1 MKLKGF
7 RVSNFRSIEDSGW
20 MSTDDVTAL
29 IGTNESGK
37 TNILMPLWKLKP
49 AKNGEIN
56 PLQDIPRKRYNEI
69 RSMET
74 KPVFIEAHFEMNETQ
89 AEQIASL
96 TGASTDEVKKVVVKR
111 TLDGTYYVDFP
122 DANSVRAIEKAQVGE
137 IVSNALADLTSMI
150 AAKSDEDLKTQMQKV
165 LLEIQS
171 SIEVGAESLSAAHIK
186 AITDKLASV
195 STEKATKTSII
206 APRYAQ
212 VTEAL
217 SEIHAAISQ
226 PSASQ
231 NSEARSTALGFVP
244 PFVYY
249 SNYGNL
255 DSEIYLPHVI
265 ENLKRTDLGPKE
277 EGKARTLRVLF
288 EFVRLKPEEILELGK
303 DIEKS
308 SAKPSDEE
316 IQAIAEKKKERT
328 VLLQS
333 ASTELT
339 GKFRNW
345 WRQGN
350 YIFEF
355 QADGDH
361 FRIWVS
367 DSVRPEKIELEGR
380 STGLQWFLSFYL
392 IFLVES
398 GLTHQNAILLLDEPG
413 LSLHPIAQKD
423 LSKFFENLSRT
434 NQLLYTTHS
443 PFMVDADHLDRVKA
457 VYVDDNGNTVT
468 SENLRAREVNT
479 SQGQSIYAVYAALGL
494 SVSDT
499 LFLGCQS
506 VIVEGQSD
514 QIYLSFIKTYLI
526 GKGFITPTR
535 EIVFPPAGGTR
546 GVKPMVSILG
556 AKDDDLPYVTLDSDE
571 GGRTMAAQLRAGLYK
586 GSPDRVLLVGDFV
599 AVPDAEIEDLFPQ
612 EFIAKLITRYLQRLL
627 AIQDDDFHEV
637 VESGKPII
645 PQFEAYAAKNG
656 VALPESWKVDIAK
669 MAKESLLKNS
679 SPVENHSCVD
689 AWKELFG
696 KYEPLPKSAAASVK
710 I

>member
-1 MKLKGF
+1 MKLKKF
-7 RVSNFRSIEDSGW
+7 RVTNFRSIEDSGW
-20 MSTDDVTAL
+20 ISTEDVTAL

-56 PLQDIPRKRYNEI
+56 PLQDFPRKRYNEI
-69 RSMET
+69 RSMEN
-74 KPVFIEAHFEMNETQ
+74 KPVFIEAHFEMDDGQ

-96 TGASTDEVKKVVVKR
+96 TGASTEAVRRVIVKR
-111 TLDGTYYVDFP
+111 DLGGAHQISFP
-122 DANSVRAIEKAQVGE
+122 DANPVRSVQRAELTDIL
-137 IVSNALADLTSMI
+137 SNARTELSLMN
-150 AAKSDEDLKTQMQKV
+150 AAKSEDALKTQMLTV
-165 LLEIQS
+165 LSELLAIDISFDSVSAEDLKHI
-171 SIEVGAESLSAAHIK
+171 IE
-186 AITDKLASV
+186 KLGSV

-212 VTEAL
+212 VAESL
-217 SEIHAAISQ
+217 NSIHETISQ
-226 PSASQ
+226 PSASE
-231 NSEARSTALGFVP
+231 NAKARNKALSFVP

-265 ENLKRTDLGPKE
+265 ENLKRSDLGAKE
-277 EGKARTLRVLF
+277 EAKTRTLRVLF

-303 DIEKS
+303 DIDTS
-308 SAKPSDEE
+308 SSKPSAAA
-316 IQAIAEKKKERT
+316 IQKIAEKKKERT
-328 VLLQS
+328 ILLQS

-339 GKFRNW
+339 DKFRNW

-367 DSVRPEKIELEGR
+367 DSIRPEKIELEGR

-398 GLTHQNAILLLDEPG
+398 GLSHHDAILLLDEPG

-423 LSKFFENLSRT
+423 LSKFFENLSHT

-457 VYVDDNGNTVT
+457 VYVDDKGNTVT
-468 SENLRAREVNT
+468 SENLRAREVNV
-479 SQGQSIYAVYAALGL
+479 SQTQSIYAVYAALGL

-499 LFLGCQS
+499 LFLGCQP

-526 GKGFITPTR
+526 GKGLITPMR

-556 AKDDDLPYVTLDSDE
+556 AKDDDLPYVTLDSDAA
-571 GGRTMAAQLRAGLYK
+571 GRLMADQLRSGLYK
-586 GSPDRVLLVGDFV
+586 GAPDRVLLVGDFV
-599 AVPDAEIEDLFPQ
+599 TVTEAEIEDLFPQ
-612 EFIAKLITRYLQRLL
+612 ELIARRITRYLQQLA
-627 AIQDDDFHEV
+627 AIQDDDFYEV
-637 VESGKPII
+637 VESDKPVI
-645 PQFEAYAAKNG
+645 PQVEGYAKKN
-656 VALPESWKVDIAK
+656 AISLPESWKVDIAK
-669 MAKESLLKNS
+669 LVKESLLRNS
-679 SPVENHSCVD
+679 SPVDGHACVD
-689 AWKELFG
+689 AWKALFG
-696 KYEPLPKSAAASVK
+696 EYEPLSKATAATANV
-710 I
+710 

>member
-7 RVSNFRSIEDSGW
+7 RVTNFRSIEDSGW
-20 MSTDDVTAL
+20 ISTDDVAAL

-49 AKNGEIN
+49 AKNGELN
-56 PLQDIPRKRYNEI
+56 PLQDFPRKRYNEI
-69 RSMET
+69 RSMKT
-74 KPVFIEAHFEMNETQ
+74 KPVFIEAHFEMDDEQ

-96 TGASTDEVKKVVVKR
+96 TGASADKVKRVVVQR
-111 TLDGTYYVDFP
+111 NLGGGYYVNFP
-122 DANSVRAIEKAQVGE
+122 DAHPVRSVERAQVSDILSSARAE
-137 IVSNALADLTSMI
+137 LDSMK
-150 AAKSDEDLKTQMQKV
+150 AAKSDEDLKTRMLTVLTDLSTKV
-165 LLEIQS
+165 DIS
-171 SIEVGAESLSAAHIK
+171 SDGLSAANIQDL
-186 AITDKLASV
+186 IESLASV

-206 APRYAQ
+206 GPRYAQ
-212 VTEAL
+212 VTESL
-217 SEIHAAISQ
+217 TEIHHTVSQ
-226 PSASQ
+226 PSASD
-231 NSEARSTALGFVP
+231 NAEARSTALGFVP

-265 ENLKRTDLGPKE
+265 ENLKRTDLGTKE
-277 EGKARTLRVLF
+277 EAKTRTLKVLF

-303 DIEKS
+303 DIAPG
-308 SAKPSDEE
+308 SAKPSETE
-316 IQAIAEKKKERT
+316 IQKIAEKKKERT

-339 GKFRNW
+339 DKFKNW

-398 GLTHQNAILLLDEPG
+398 GLSHQDAILLLDEPG

-423 LSKFFENLSRT
+423 LSKFFENLSQT

-457 VYVDDNGNTVT
+457 VYVDEKGNTVT
-468 SENLRAREVNT
+468 SENLRAREVNV
-479 SQGQSIYAVYAALGL
+479 SQSQSIYAVYAALGL

-499 LFLGCQS
+499 LFLGCQP

-526 GKGFITPTR
+526 GKGLITPMR

-571 GGRTMAAQLRAGLYK
+571 AGLKMAGELRRGLYK
-586 GSPDRVLLVGDFV
+586 SAQDRVLLVGDFIT
-599 AVPDAEIEDLFPQ
+599 VPDAEVEDLFPQ
-612 EFIAKLITRYLQRLL
+612 EFIARLMTRYLQRVA
-627 AIQDDDFHEV
+627 AIQDDDFDEA
-637 VESGKPII
+637 VESGKPVI
-645 PQFEAYAAKNG
+645 PQMEAYVKKNG
-656 VALPESWKVDIAK
+656 ITLPESWKVDIAK
-669 MAKESLLKNS
+669 QLKESLLKNS
-679 SPVENHSCVD
+679 TPVDGHVCID
-689 AWKELFG
+689 AWKALFG
-696 KYEPLPKSAAASVK
+696 KYELLPKATAVSATK
-710 I
+710 